1 MFFYSSKWN
10 ITKILQKF
18 YNYIKYTKYILTFK
32 WKKIKYLKNGIK
44 TSKIVKLHKK
54 FKYVLSIF
62 VKYNTRFFILNEG
75 ESDV

>member
-1 MFFYSSKWN
+1 MTSQ
-10 ITKILQKF
+10 IDQLGQ
-18 YNYIKYTKYILTFK
+18 LA
-32 WKKIKYLKNGIK
+32 L